1 MLQPEVPPRPSDVTD
16 LPFTVSPA
24 AKVHPTPGPRP
35 TLAAVQRSHWEACR
49 RLTMIHGRTF
59 YFASQMLPAAKKRAI
74 HSAYAF
80 CRVADDLVDR
90 EHDLGTDLVM
100 TRLAAWEEQLDYPVD
115 PVAIAYANTR
125 DRYGIPIQPNRD
137 LFTGVRMDL
146 TQREYPTWEALREYC
161 YCVAGTV
168 GLITAPI
175 LGARSEDALPYA
187 VELGIAMQLT
197 NILRDVA
204 EDARLGRLYLPL
216 EDLASFGVD
225 PTSILAGAPTGNFT
239 GLMRFE
245 IERARWFYE
254 SALVG
259 YASLDL
265 VGQFAT
271 LASAHL
277 YGKIL
282 GQIEALEYDVFRQRA
297 HVSTFHKVREMPY
310 IMRSVARIQL
320 SASR

>member
-1 MLQPEVPPRPSDVTD
+1 MLHPDVPRPPANVTSGPISGHSVTGESANSEVRPALAEVP
-16 LPFTVSPA
+16 
-24 AKVHPTPGPRP
+24 
-35 TLAAVQRSHWEACR
+35 RSYWEACR

-59 YFASQMLPAAKKRAI
+59 YFASQMLPASKKRAI
-74 HSAYAF
+74 QSAYAY

-90 EHDLGTDLVM
+90 APELGTELVM
-100 TRLAAWEEQLDYPVD
+100 TRLARWEQQLEHPLD
-115 PVAIAYANTR
+115 PVAIAYASTR
-125 DRYGIPIQPNRD
+125 DHYGIPIQPNRD
-137 LFTGVRMDL
+137 LFDGVRMDL

-161 YCVAGTV
+161 YRVAGTV

-216 EDLASFGVD
+216 EDLAAFGVD
-225 PTSILAGAPTGNFT
+225 RASIFAGAPSGDFT

-245 IERARWFYE
+245 IERARQLYE
-254 SALVG
+254 SALAG

-282 GQIEALEYDVFRQRA
+282 GQIEALEYDVFSERA

-310 IMRSVARIQL
+310 IVRSVARIQL
-320 SASR
+320 TTSR

>member
-1 MLQPEVPPRPSDVTD
+1 MLLPEVPSRRGDVTGRR
-16 LPFTVSPA
+16 LPIRPEPGAPA
-24 AKVHPTPGPRP
+24 NPPILP
-35 TLAAVQRSHWEACR
+35 TLSAVQRSHWEACR

-80 CRVADDLVDR
+80 CRVADDLVDH
-90 EHDLGTDLVM
+90 EQELGTERAM
-100 TRLAAWEEQLDYPVD
+100 TRLAAWEDQLEHPVD
-115 PVAIAYANTR
+115 PVAIAYASTR
-125 DRYGIPIQPNRD
+125 DRYGIPMQPNRD

-146 TQREYPTWEALREYC
+146 THCEYPTWEALREYC

-216 EDLASFGVD
+216 EDLAAFGVD
-225 PTSILAGAPTGNFT
+225 RASIFAGAPNGDFT

-245 IERARWFYE
+245 IDRARGFYE
-254 SALVG
+254 SALAG

-282 GQIEALEYDVFRQRA
+282 GQIEALEYDVFKQRA

-310 IMRSVARIQL
+310 IMRSLARIQL

>member
-1 MLQPEVPPRPSDVTD
+1 M
-16 LPFTVSPA
+16 PA
-24 AKVHPTPGPRP
+24 DSTPRP
-35 TLAAVQRSHWEACR
+35 TLSSVQRSHWEACR

-90 EHDLGTDLVM
+90 EQELGVERVM
-100 TRLAAWEEQLDYPVD
+100 TRLAAWEDQLEHPVD
-115 PVAIAYANTR
+115 PVAIAYASTR
-125 DRYGIPIQPNRD
+125 DRYGIPLQPNRD

-146 TQREYPTWEALREYC
+146 THCEYATWEALREYC

-216 EDLASFGVD
+216 EDLDAFGVD
-225 PTSILAGAPTGNFT
+225 RASILAGAPTGDFT

-245 IERARWFYE
+245 IERARVFYE
-254 SALVG
+254 SALAG

-265 VGQFAT
+265 VGQVAT

-282 GQIEALEYDVFRQRA
+282 GQIEALEYDVFKQRA

-310 IMRSVARIQL
+310 IMRTLARIQL
-320 SASR
+320 SGSR

>member
-1 MLQPEVPPRPSDVTD
+1 
-16 LPFTVSPA
+16 
-24 AKVHPTPGPRP
+24 
-35 TLAAVQRSHWEACR
+35 
-49 RLTMIHGRTF
+49 MIHGRTF

-90 EHDLGTDLVM
+90 HQELGTELVM
-100 TRLAAWEEQLDYPVD
+100 TRLASWEDQLDHPVD
-115 PVAIAYANTR
+115 PVAIAYASTR
-125 DRYGIPIQPNRD
+125 DRYGIPMQPNQD

-146 TQREYPTWEALREYC
+146 TEREYPTWEALREYC

-216 EDLASFGVD
+216 EDLATFGVD
-225 PTSILAGAPTGNFT
+225 RASIFAGAPTGDFT

-254 SALVG
+254 SALAG

-265 VGQFAT
+265 VAQFAT

-282 GQIEALEYDVFRQRA
+282 GQIEALEYDVFRERA

-310 IMRSVARIQL
+310 IVRSLARIQL
-320 SASR
+320 GTSR